1 MAMKKK
7 RVYGLIATMM
17 LAASILG
24 ACSDNEENKADKSG
38 NTDNLNATGMPIA
51 KEKIEVDGFA
61 AKFFASQDWNSL
73 MLWEEYEKMS
83 NIHINWTTV
92 QTEVLADKKN
102 LLLAAGNYPEIFF
115 ASAFSRTDLIK
126 YGQQGVFIPLN
137 DYIDKY
143 APNFKKLL
151 EEYPTVKQGITM
163 ADGKI
168 YGFPTIYDPKF
179 ESLRVG
185 APWINQQWLDKLG
198 LKSPETTE
206 DLYKVLKAFKE
217 NDPNGNGQQ
226 DEQGWGSGYGIKQF
240 IDYLRGSYGLNKQG
254 TMNLNLDF
262 KEGTEEF
269 RFVPTTDEYKQ
280 LLEFLNKL
288 YSEDLINKDV
298 FTTEPQKFAAE
309 AGEGTFGMLSE
320 VDPKE
325 LFKLDGYVG
334 AQVLEGPT
342 GERQYTAMSNGLG
355 NLGMFVLTDKAKNP
369 EAMVRWIDH
378 LYGDEGTKMFF
389 MGFKGVTYEEDAAG
403 NIKYVDN
410 ITNNPEGKNL
420 DQAIS
425 DYLTWPGGYYPGIVT
440 QKYFQGA
447 EAKENSINNAK
458 QVMPYALKDEDIIP
472 GLNFTLEENDQVSAI
487 LTDIQ
492 TYVDEMT
499 ASFITGKASFD
510 KWDDYKKTIEKM
522 GLEKYMKVAQAAYDR
537 TKK

>member
-1 MAMKKK
+1 MNKK
-7 RVYGLIATMM
+7 RVYGLMATMM

-24 ACSDNEENKADKSG
+24 ACSDNKENNASISG
-38 NTDNLNATGMPIA
+38 NADNVNATGMPIA
-51 KEKIEVDGFA
+51 KDKIEVDGFA

-73 MLWEEYEKMS
+73 MLWKEYEKTS

-115 ASAFSRTDLIK
+115 ASAFSRTDLLK

-163 ADGKI
+163 ADGNI

-185 APWINQQWLDKLG
+185 APWINQQWLDKLS

-240 IDYLRGSYGLNKQG
+240 IDYLRGSFGLNKQG

-309 AGEGTFGMLSE
+309 AGKGTFGILSE

-334 AQVLEGPT
+334 AHVLEGPN
-342 GERQYTAMSNGLG
+342 GDRQYTAMSNGLG
-355 NLGMFVLTDKAKNP
+355 NLGMFVVTDKAKNP

-403 NIKYVDN
+403 NVKYVDN
-410 ITNNPEGKNL
+410 ITNNPDGKNL

-472 GLNFTLEENDQVSAI
+472 GLNFTLEENEQVSAI

-499 ASFITGKASFD
+499 ASFITGKTSFD

-522 GLEKYMKVAQAAYDR
+522 GLEKYMEVAQVAYDR

>member
-1 MAMKKK
+1 VEMKKK
-7 RVYGLIATMM
+7 RVYGIVTSLM
-17 LAASILG
+17 LAASLLG
-24 ACSDNEENKADKSG
+24 ACSDDKATGGVKSD
-38 NTDNLNATGMPIA
+38 NIDNLNATDMPIT

-61 AKFFASQDWNSL
+61 AKFFASQDWNQL

-102 LLLAAGNYPEIFF
+102 LLLASGNYPEIFF
-115 ASAFSRTDLIK
+115 ASAFSKTDLIK
-126 YGQQGVFIPLN
+126 YGQQGVFLPLN
-137 DYIDKY
+137 EYIDQY

-151 EEYPTVKQGITM
+151 EEYPSVEQGVTM
-163 ADGKI
+163 ADGNI

-179 ESLRVG
+179 SSLRVG
-185 APWINQQWLDKLG
+185 APWINQEWLDHLG
-198 LKSPETTE
+198 LPSPETTD

-217 NDPNGNGQQ
+217 NDPNGNGLQ
-226 DEQGWGSGYGIKQF
+226 DEQGWGTGYGVNQI
-240 IDYLRGSYGLNKQG
+240 INYLRGSFGLNKQG

-280 LLEFLNKL
+280 LLEYLNKL
-288 YSEDLINKDV
+288 YKEGLINKDV

-309 AGEGTFGMLSE
+309 AAKGTFGILSE

-325 LFKLDGYVG
+325 LFKLDGYTG
-334 AQVLEGPT
+334 AQVLEGPN
-342 GERQYTAMSNGLG
+342 GDRQYTAMSNGLG
-355 NLGMFVLTDKAKNP
+355 NLGMFVVTDKAKNP

-378 LYGDEGTKMFF
+378 LYGDEGAKMFF
-389 MGFKGVTYEEDAAG
+389 MGFEGVTYEENEDG
-403 NIKYVDN
+403 TIQYIDN
-410 ITNNPEGKNL
+410 ITNNPDGKNL

-447 EAKENSINNAK
+447 EAKENSLNNAK

-472 GLNFTLEENDQVSAI
+472 GLNFTVEENDRVSAV

-492 TYVDEMT
+492 TYVNEMT
-499 ASFITGKASFD
+499 ASFITGKESFD
-510 KWDDYKKTIEKM
+510 KWNDYKNTIEKM
-522 GLEKYMKVAQAAYDR
+522 GLQDYMEVAQGAYDR
-537 TKK
+537 SK